1 MADNVAT
8 VVGNQ
13 PSTSYESTPLG
24 FAVAV
29 PVAVVAASCLI
40 CAAVGLDRRL
50 HQMCYYYY
58 LSLAALN
65 SLMAV
70 TVLPAAVYVVTAGMT
85 SPDLGFIYSQW
96 LTQR

>member
-1 MADNVAT
+1 MQDNLAT
-8 VVGNQ
+8 LIGGEQ
-13 PSTSYESTPLG
+13 RFSYESTPLG
-24 FAVAV
+24 VAVAV

-40 CAAVGLDRRL
+40 CAAIGLDRRL

-70 TVLPAAVYVVTAGMT
+70 TVLPVAVYVITAGMT
-85 SPDLGFIYSQW
+85 
-96 LTQR
+96 